1 MKRKTLLL
9 LLVVLLIQTLSG
21 CIVVPEVENEFVL
34 KYRDKEVIDE
44 SISYQVEDDSLPVYR
59 YLQDDTV
66 SYVDLEEFVDFLDG
80 GLIVYNIEKDNEL
93 HIILRQAVPE
103 DIVYIYGVEYIDFE
117 IVFNHEEN
125 TIYTSD
131 LAVFTKLNLI
141 YSVGLNDVV
150 SLVDVTSN
158 NANTEIMIDLD
169 DYNFDILYENDH
181 YYLPFYLAN
190 LFLSGAS
197 INLYEAQ
204 DAIIVF
210 DYGTET
216 EQVSQHY
223 TSSGITLDD
232 VQDVTT
238 NYLALYFD
246 YFYGLKEEKEID
258 SFASYF
264 SQYNVQEANNFIDYA
279 ESINAAIFD
288 LDDLHT
294 RIMDTGY
301 LMPDYVLDDNFVIGS
316 KVDLYSTAHIQNKC
330 GLQTESFQYTQ
341 VDEDTHLFQIIR
353 FESDT
358 GDLFSQYLPYLDP
371 NENVVIDV
379 TCNTGG
385 SLQGV
390 IELLAYLTE
399 QNIPVSHI
407 NTKTNEIVHEYYTS
421 DIDAVEDINLFVV
434 TSQVTYSA
442 ANVFA
447 TVVRDLELGM
457 LIGDHTLGGSSAL
470 VFTVLPNGMII
481 SNSSYMTFLDEN
493 LEINEDGIEVE
504 LDYALPINLDTLA
517 SDLDSYY
524 KIGTDYI
531 ANAVNSFNGTRITF
545 VIESQDDDIANSEY
559 ILNVYDSSGNIIYS
573 DTYSESFTVRNNFGD
588 TVDNLT
594 IELIAIYEYNTVQY
608 EDVIFSQEATN

>member
-1 MKRKTLLL
+1 MKRIVLQLLTIM
-9 LLVVLLIQTLSG
+9 LIFTLSG
-21 CIVVPEVENEFVL
+21 CFVVPEVENEYIL
-34 KYRDKEVIDE
+34 KYKDKEVIDE
-44 SISYQVEDDSLPVYR
+44 SISYQVDDDSLPVYH

-66 SYVDLEEFVDFLDG
+66 SYVDLEEFVGFLDG
-80 GLIVYNIEKDNEL
+80 GLIVYNIEKDDEL
-93 HIILRQAVPE
+93 NIILRQAVPE
-103 DIVYIYGVEYIDFE
+103 DIVDIYGVEYIDFE

-125 TIYTSD
+125 TVYASD
-131 LAVFTKLNLI
+131 LAIFTRLNLI

-150 SLVDVTSN
+150 SLVDVSSN
-158 NANTEIMIDLD
+158 NAMTDIVIDLD
-169 DYNFDILYENDH
+169 DYDFDVMYENDH
-181 YYLPFYLAN
+181 YYLPLYLAN

-197 INLYEAQ
+197 INLYETQ
-204 DAIIVF
+204 DAIVVF

-223 TSSGITLDD
+223 TSNGITLDD
-232 VQDVTT
+232 VQDATT

-264 SQYNVQEANNFIDYA
+264 EQYNLQETNNFIDYTEA
-279 ESINAAIFD
+279 INSAIFD

-294 RIMDTGY
+294 RIMDTGQV
-301 LMPDYVLDDNFVIGS
+301 MPDYVLDDNFTIGS
-316 KVDLYSTAHIQNKC
+316 KVDLYSTAHVQNKC

-341 VDEDTHLFQIIR
+341 VDENTHLFQIVR

-358 GDLFSQYLPYLDP
+358 GDLFEQYLPYLDP
-371 NENVVIDV
+371 NENVVIDL

-399 QNIPVSHI
+399 ENIPVSHI
-407 NTKTNEIVHEYYTS
+407 NSKTNQIIHEFYTS
-421 DIDAVEDINLFVV
+421 DKDAVEDINLFVV

-524 KIGTDYI
+524 KIGTDYFV
-531 ANAVNSFNGTRITF
+531 NAVNSFNGIRITF
-545 VIESQDDDIANSEY
+545 IIETQDNDLTISEY
-559 ILNVYDSSGNIIYS
+559 ILNVYDSNGDIIYT
-573 DTYSESFTVRNNFGD
+573 DTYSESFTLRSNFGD
-588 TVDNLT
+588 SVDNLN
-594 IELIAIYEYNTVQY
+594 IELIAMYEYNLVQY
-608 EDVIFSQEATN
+608 EDVIFLHEAVN